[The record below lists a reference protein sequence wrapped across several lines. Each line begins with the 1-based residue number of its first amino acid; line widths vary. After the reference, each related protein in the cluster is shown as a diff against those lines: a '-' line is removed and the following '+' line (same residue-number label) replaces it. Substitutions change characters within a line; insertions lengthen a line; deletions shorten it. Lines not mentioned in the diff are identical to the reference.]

1 MSNLL
6 WGIFEIAVNLYQGF
20 VVLYFTFRY
29 LGDKKGRKYF
39 HSPSIAFAALFALAV
54 SIMNSTTVFEHFY
67 ALIYAVIIFIYSLI
81 CLKGTILKKLF
92 ASVFPTMILL
102 ISTAFVGNFATVLF
116 NTELYNILSENTLE
130 RFISIIA
137 VQLLLLYF
145 VMLSLR
151 VLTRKNTTNNEL
163 VVTEWIL
170 ISVVLLIS
178 IAIGTILN
186 LIVLN
191 PDNHNS
197 AKYAVIAFAGII
209 LINIVVYY
217 LVIDLS
223 KKNIAV
229 RENEALKLAQEYSR
243 QYAKNAEI
251 EYDVL
256 RKVRHDF
263 KDNFSVVHTLLK
275 NNNVELA
282 MKYIEKNIGALS
294 ETEIFIRTNNDIVN
308 AVINAKLSTAKSLGI
323 DSTCLSVMDF
333 DGLDDLDLCRLL
345 SNMLENAITA
355 CIGIKE
361 GEKRIYLKITDDDYN
376 YMFNLRNT
384 IESSVIENN
393 RGLETTKPEKELHGF
408 GTQIIK
414 DISLKYN
421 GRCDFYEEDGCFCC
435 NVILSKYLM

>member
-1 MSNLL
+1 MSELL
-6 WGIFEIAVNLYQGF
+6 WGILEIAVNLYQGF
-20 VVLYFTFRY
+20 IVMYFSFRY
-29 LGDKKGRKYF
+29 LGDKKERKYLK
-39 HSPSIAFAALFALAV
+39 SPVIIFVVLFFFAMSA
-54 SIMNSTTVFEHFY
+54 MNFITVFEHFY

-81 CLKGTILKKLF
+81 CLKGTILKKIF
-92 ASVFPTMILL
+92 ASVFPILILL

-116 NTELYNILSENTLE
+116 NTNLYYILSENTFE
-130 RFISIIA
+130 RFISILA
-137 VQLLLLYF
+137 VQLLVLYF

-151 VLTRKNTTNNEL
+151 ILTRKNTTNNEL
-163 VVTEWIL
+163 IMTEWIL

-178 IAIGTILN
+178 IAIGAILN

-191 PDNHNS
+191 PDNHNG

-209 LINIVVYY
+209 LINIVVCY
-217 LVIDLS
+217 LVVDLS

-256 RKVRHDF
+256 RKLRHDF

-275 NNNVELA
+275 SNNVELA
-282 MKYIEKNIGALS
+282 VKHIENNIGALS
-294 ETEIFIRTNNDIVN
+294 ETEIFIQTNNDIVN
-308 AVINAKLSTAKSLGI
+308 AVVNAKLSTAKSFGI
-323 DSTCLSVMDF
+323 DSTCLSVVDF

-355 CIGIKE
+355 CINISE
-361 GEKRIYLKITDDDYN
+361 GEKRVYLKITDDDYN
-376 YMFNLRNT
+376 YTFNLKNT
-384 IESSVIENN
+384 IADSVIANN
-393 RGLETTKPEKELHGF
+393 RNLETTKAEKKLHGF

-421 GRCDFYEEDGCFCC
+421 GRCDFYEEEGCFCC
-435 NVILSKYLM
+435 NVILSK

>member
-1 MSNLL
+1 MSKLL
-6 WGIFEIAVNLYQGF
+6 WGILEIAVNLYQGF
-20 VVLYFTFRY
+20 IVMYFSFRY
-29 LGDKKGRKYF
+29 LGDKKERKYLK
-39 HSPSIAFAALFALAV
+39 SPVIIFVVLFFFAMSA
-54 SIMNSTTVFEHFY
+54 MNFITVFEHFY
-67 ALIYAVIIFIYSLI
+67 SLIYAVIIFIYSLI
-81 CLKGTILKKLF
+81 CLKGTILKKIF
-92 ASVFPTMILL
+92 ASVFPILILL

-116 NTELYNILSENTLE
+116 NTNLYYILSENTFE
-130 RFISIIA
+130 RFISILA
-137 VQLLLLYF
+137 VQLLVLYF

-151 VLTRKNTTNNEL
+151 ILTRKNTTNNEL
-163 VVTEWIL
+163 IVTEWIL

-178 IAIGTILN
+178 IAIGAILN

-191 PDNHNS
+191 PDNHNG

-209 LINIVVYY
+209 LINIAVCY
-217 LVIDLS
+217 LVVDLS

-256 RKVRHDF
+256 NKLRHDF

-282 MKYIEKNIGALS
+282 MKHIEKNIGALS
-294 ETEIFIRTNNDIVN
+294 ETKIFIRTNNDIVN

-355 CIGIKE
+355 CINIHE
-361 GEKRIYLKITDDDYN
+361 GERRVYLKITDDDYN
-376 YMFNLRNT
+376 YMFNLKNT
-384 IESSVIENN
+384 IESSAVGNN
-393 RGLETTKPEKELHGF
+393 CNLETTKPEKKLHGF
-408 GTQIIK
+408 GTKIIK

-435 NVILSKYLM
+435 NVILSK

>member
-29 LGDKKGRKYF
+29 LGDKKSRKYF
-39 HSPSIAFAALFALAV
+39 HSPSIAFASLFALAV

-92 ASVFPTMILL
+92 ASVFPTLILL
-102 ISTAFVGNFATVLF
+102 ISTAFVGSFATVLF

-209 LINIVVYY
+209 LINIAVCY

-263 KDNFSVVHTLLK
+263 KDNFSVLHTLLK

-282 MKYIEKNIGALS
+282 MKHIEKNIGTLS
-294 ETEIFIRTNNDIVN
+294 ETEIFIRTNNAIVN

-393 RGLETTKPEKELHGF
+393 RSLETTKPEKELHGF

-435 NVILSKYLM
+435 NVILSK

>member
-29 LGDKKGRKYF
+29 LGDKKDRKYF
-39 HSPSIAFAALFALAV
+39 HSPSIAFASLFALAV

-92 ASVFPTMILL
+92 ASVFPTLILL
-102 ISTAFVGNFATVLF
+102 ISTAFVGSFATVLF

-137 VQLLLLYF
+137 VQLLILYF

-178 IAIGTILN
+178 IAIGAILN

-191 PDNHNS
+191 PDNHNG

-209 LINIVVYY
+209 LINIVVCY
-217 LVIDLS
+217 LVVDLS

-282 MKYIEKNIGALS
+282 MKHIEKNIGALS

-393 RGLETTKPEKELHGF
+393 RSLETTKPEKELHGF

-435 NVILSKYLM
+435 NVILSK